1 MERQKRLPT
10 VSAASPRGVYTDPH
24 PTPCFPGR
32 GSSLQEVLMIP
43 DNIPEGY
50 PAHEL
55 LFELLYSAIMEKD
68 REERT
73 FPTAKQTERRGLDEA

>member
-1 MERQKRLPT
+1 MK
-10 VSAASPRGVYTDPH
+10 
-24 PTPCFPGR
+24 
-32 GSSLQEVLMIP
+32 M
-43 DNIPEGY
+43 DNFPEGY

-55 LFELLYSAIMEKD
+55 LFDLLHSAIMEKD